1 MALPIAATPR
11 YKLTIPSTGK
21 TVTYRPFL
29 VKEEKALMIAQQS
42 EDADT
47 MISTLKAVIESCIE
61 DKIKSS
67 DLAIFDI
74 EYIFTQLRAKSVGEF
89 VDLILRCDSC
99 EDEKASVKYQID
111 LTKIQVNIPK
121 EHSKTITLFND
132 VGVVM
137 KYPSLEMLKKLEN
150 LDGSDAEAIFEIVAS
165 CIDSIY
171 DSEQMYSAKDH
182 KPEEIRQFIDNLTQ
196 EQFIKLQSF
205 FETMPKLEEK
215 VKYRC
220 PLCSKDHEK
229 YVRGLES
236 FF

>member
-1 MALPIAATPR
+1 MLFR
-11 YKLTIPSTGK
+11 S
-21 TVTYRPFL
+21 
-29 VKEEKALMIAQQS
+29 
-42 EDADT
+42 
-47 MISTLKAVIESCIE
+47 IESCIE

-150 LDGSDAEAIFEIVAS
+150 LDGSNAEAIFEIVAS

>member
-1 MALPIAATPR
+1 M
-11 YKLTIPSTGK
+11 
-21 TVTYRPFL
+21 
-29 VKEEKALMIAQQS
+29 
-42 EDADT
+42 
-47 MISTLKAVIESCIE
+47 
-61 DKIKSS
+61 
-67 DLAIFDI
+67 
-74 EYIFTQLRAKSVGEF
+74 
-89 VDLILRCDSC
+89 
-99 EDEKASVKYQID
+99 
-111 LTKIQVNIPK
+111 
-121 EHSKTITLFND
+121 LFR
-132 VGVVM
+132 
-137 KYPSLEMLKKLEN
+137 SN
-150 LDGSDAEAIFEIVAS
+150 LDASNAEAIFEIVAS